1 MNRISRIILDFKV
14 TTQDIPRIEAAL
26 FFDGPR
32 RRQQL
37 ERFAVLMFFAT
48 LIASYGV
55 IADSTATV
63 IGAMLIAPLMTP
75 VLAVAAAVVSGQ
87 MKRAGLSLLAVI
99 GGVVGAVVLAWIIGT
114 FYRSGVISV
123 TANTQIVSRVAPRLI
138 DLYAALGAGAVGAIA
153 TCREDIAD
161 TMPGAAI
168 AIALVPP
175 LAVVGIALSQG
186 AYGEA
191 WGAMMLFLTNFFAI
205 LIAGSALFAILG
217 FSAAHATQLHGHA
230 RRRAFEVIAIG
241 TLLVAI
247 PLAITSYHTLKRT
260 IDKTR
265 ATAAIHRWLNDEQFE
280 ILDVI
285 LQPGGVKI
293 QMRGNADNAPPM
305 SDLIQLIQKGI
316 DSELV
321 VTLEFVPTQSHVLTI
336 EPLAKT
342 EN

>member
-1 MNRISRIILDFKV
+1 MGMLSRIITDFKV
-14 TTQDIPRIEAAL
+14 TAQDIPRIEGTL

-63 IGAMLIAPLMTP
+63 IGAMLVAPLMTP

-87 MKRAGLSLLAVI
+87 MRRATFSLLVVV
-99 GGVVGAVVLAWIIGT
+99 GGVAGAIALAWAVGT
-114 FYRSGVISV
+114 FYRSGIISM
-123 TANTQIVSRVAPRLI
+123 TTNSQIVSRVSPRLV

-175 LAVVGIALSQG
+175 LAVVGLALSQG
-186 AYGEA
+186 AWSDA
-191 WGAMMLFLTNFFAI
+191 WGAMVLFLTNFFAI
-205 LIAGSALFAILG
+205 LIAGSALLAILG
-217 FSAAHATQLHGHA
+217 LSAATTGKLQGRA
-230 RRRAFEVIAIG
+230 RRRAFEVIAVG

-247 PLAITSYHTLKRT
+247 PLAVTSYNTL
-260 IDKTR
+260 TR
-265 ATAAIHRWLNDEQFE
+265 VQRQNQVTTLVSQWLEGEDYE
-280 ILDVI
+280 IVDVS
-285 LQPGGVKI
+285 LMSDGVKI
-293 QMRGNADNAPPM
+293 TLRGGDEPPAVDELMRSIKDRVDQEVTVVLETIPSQIEQFTVTP
-305 SDLIQLIQKGI
+305 SD
-316 DSELV
+316 DVS
-321 VTLEFVPTQSHVLTI
+321 
-336 EPLAKT
+336 
-342 EN
+342 N